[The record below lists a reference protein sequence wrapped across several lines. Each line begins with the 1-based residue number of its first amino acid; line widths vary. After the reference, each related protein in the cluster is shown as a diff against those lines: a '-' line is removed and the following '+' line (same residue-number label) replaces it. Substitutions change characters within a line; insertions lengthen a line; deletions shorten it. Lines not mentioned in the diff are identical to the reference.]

1 MNDKKD
7 ILVNSTRGSGNVFC
21 QHLMDRGLRINIK
34 WGWHDIEK
42 FEESIPNVFILRNP
56 YDSIA
61 HAIQTRA
68 AELKETFD
76 QNPEDFINDY
86 IPTMVDDYVQF
97 LNKAKE
103 SDFIKTV
110 TFEFVTQKSDEF
122 LHSLGKEFDIDVRPN
137 RFTAE
142 QIIQA
147 MESDPYV
154 ADKTPREKSDA
165 RKIIDAALSKSDLVK
180 TAFDQYSE
188 YKDTIQSTE
197 NML

>member
-1 MNDKKD
+1 MNEKKD

-42 FEESIPNVFILRNP
+42 FDESIPNIFILRNP

-61 HAIQTRA
+61 HALQTRA

-86 IPTMVDDYVQF
+86 IPTMADDYIQF
-97 LNKAKE
+97 LNKAKT
-103 SDFIKTV
+103 SDYIKTV
-110 TFEFVTQKSDEF
+110 TFEFLTQKSDEF

-142 QIIQA
+142 QIIEA
-147 MESDPYV
+147 MEKDPFV

-165 RKIIDAALSKSDLVK
+165 RKTIDSILITNDLLK
-180 TAFDQYSE
+180 DLFDQYVD
-188 YKDTIQSTE
+188 YKTTIQSTE